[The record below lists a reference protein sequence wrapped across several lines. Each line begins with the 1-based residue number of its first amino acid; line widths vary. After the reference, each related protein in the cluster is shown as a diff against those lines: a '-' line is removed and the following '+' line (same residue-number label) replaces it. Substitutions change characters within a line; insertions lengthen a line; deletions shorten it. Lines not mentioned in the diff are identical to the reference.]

1 MDYIILCGRELSQA
15 APSLA
20 IPPSLTL
27 DAVAAFEG
35 SVQAGDGVGHGR
47 FLKSFPSTK
56 WGSNSPR
63 PDKL

>member
-1 MDYIILCGRELSQA
+1 MRKGVIASRSVSGHPA
-15 APSLA
+15 LA
-20 IPPSLTL
+20 KLTL